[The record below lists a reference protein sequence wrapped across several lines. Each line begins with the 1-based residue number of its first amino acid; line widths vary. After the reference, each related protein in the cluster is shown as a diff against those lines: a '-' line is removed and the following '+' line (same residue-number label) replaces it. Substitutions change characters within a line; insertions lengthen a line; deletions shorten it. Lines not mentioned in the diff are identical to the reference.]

1 MPGFRSLV
9 CRLVKL
15 KFRDFPKHRFRSS
28 RPLRKLH
35 LQRRRARR
43 GDCRGN
49 CWLTYMFKY
58 LPHRRRL
65 CDEPNQAHLLHL
77 SGNTP

>member
-15 KFRDFPKHRFRSS
+15 KFRDFPKHRFWSS

-35 LQRRRARR
+35 LQRR
-43 GDCRGN
+43 
-49 CWLTYMFKY
+49 
-58 LPHRRRL
+58 
-65 CDEPNQAHLLHL
+65 
-77 SGNTP
+77 